1 MKTKPITVDLTVLN
15 VNQVELPLLT
25 LEFAER
31 HATVIEAF
39 DPNYLYLGVET
50 NPGAETNP
58 KTYGLVDEQGH
69 RYCGVR
75 HSDEWIS
82 AAEALGGF
90 FLAIQVDLHNGQALG
105 RLMLIRYPFGSI
117 VRDTEVFRTNAQEL
131 TDSLRRGEVFH
142 SSAKSI
148 ATHLKKTAPIAN

>member
-50 NPGAETNP
+50 NPE
-58 KTYGLVDEQGH
+58 TYGLVDEQGH

-75 HSDEWIS
+75 HQDEWIS

-90 FLAIQVDLHNGQALG
+90 LLAIQVDLHNGQALG

-117 VRDTEVFRTNAQEL
+117 VRDSEVFRTNAQEL
-131 TDSLRRGEVFH
+131 TDGLRGEVFR
-142 SSAKSI
+142 STAKSI